1 VASASPLFLRARQS
15 GLSQASDTLEAMAAT
30 RTIEIRTEIPGPRSR
45 EIAER
50 EERAIARPLLVHL
63 PIFAER
69 AENATI
75 TDVDGNV
82 FVDFAGGVGV
92 VNAGHA
98 HPRIVEAVVEQA
110 ARFLHTDFTVV
121 PYEPAVS
128 LAERLCALAPISG
141 ETRAAFFNAGTEA
154 VENAVKLARLHTGR
168 PGVIAYEG
176 AFHGRTL
183 LSLTMTSKFHP
194 YKTGMGP
201 FAPEVYRVP
210 FPNSYRGPDVE
221 TALAALERALLT
233 QVAPENVAAVV
244 IEPVLGEGGFVV
256 APPEFLQGVR
266 RLCDEHGIVM
276 VADEVQ
282 TGFGRTGKMW
292 AIEHAG
298 VEPDLM
304 TMAKSIAAGLPLSA
318 VVGKAEIM
326 DAPPDSAIGGTYV
339 GNPVAQAA
347 ALAVLD
353 VFEEEN
359 LVERAQQIGERIRE
373 RMVSW
378 QERVEQIGD
387 VRGLGAML
395 AIEFVR
401 DRDSKEPNPELATA
415 VVEAAAERGLLLL
428 KSGIYSNCI
437 RVLCPLVLTDAE
449 LDEALEVWEDAL
461 GHAVGA

>member
-1 VASASPLFLRARQS
+1 
-15 GLSQASDTLEAMAAT
+15 MAAT

-45 EIAER
+45 AIAER
-50 EERAIARPLLVHL
+50 EARVIARPLLVHL

-121 PYEPAVS
+121 PYEPAIA

-168 PGVIAYEG
+168 PGVIAFEG

-183 LSLTMTSKFHP
+183 LSMTMTSKFHP

-201 FAPEVYRVP
+201 YAPEVYRAP
-210 FPNSYRGPDVE
+210 YPDAYRGPDAAE
-221 TALAALERALLT
+221 ALARLERIFET
-233 QVAPENVAAVV
+233 HVPPEHVAAIV
-244 IEPVLGEGGFVV
+244 IEPQLGEGGFVP
-256 APPEFLQGVR
+256 APQAYMEGLR
-266 RLCDEHGIVM
+266 AICDRHRIVL

-282 TGFGRTGKMW
+282 TGFGRTGRMF
-292 AIEHAG
+292 AMEHFG

-304 TMAKSIAAGLPLSA
+304 TVAKSIAAGLPLSGVIGRA
-318 VVGKAEIM
+318 AIM
-326 DAPPDSAIGGTYV
+326 DGAHAGAIGGTYI

-353 VFEEEN
+353 VFEEED
-359 LVERAQQIGERIRE
+359 LVARGVAVGARIRE
-373 RMVSW
+373 RMLDW
-378 QERVEQIGD
+378 QRRHTEIGD

-395 AIEFVR
+395 ALEFVT
-401 DRDSKEPNPELATA
+401 DPATKTPAPDLALA
-415 VVEAAAERGLLLL
+415 VIDEALRRGLILL
-428 KSGIYSNCI
+428 KAGVHGNCV
-437 RVLCPLVLTDAE
+437 RVLCPLTIEDAV
-449 LDEALEVWEDAL
+449 LDEALEVWEESLA
-461 GHAVGA
+461 AVLR

>member
-1 VASASPLFLRARQS
+1 
-15 GLSQASDTLEAMAAT
+15 MAAT
-30 RTIEIRTEIPGPRSR
+30 RTIELRTEIPGPRSR
-45 EIAER
+45 ALLER
-50 EERAIARPLLVHL
+50 ESKVIAHPLLVHL

-92 VNAGHA
+92 VNAGHG

-121 PYEPAVS
+121 PYEPAVA
-128 LAERLCALAPISG
+128 LAERLCALAPVSG

-168 PGVIAYEG
+168 PAVIAFEG

-183 LSLTMTSKFHP
+183 LSMTMTSKFHP

-201 FAPEVYRVP
+201 YAPEVYRAP
-210 FPNSYRGPDVE
+210 YPNAYRGPGATE
-221 TALAALERALLT
+221 ALERLAHMLESH
-233 QVAPENVAAVV
+233 VPAEHVAAIV
-244 IEPVLGEGGFVV
+244 IEPQLGEGGFVP
-256 APPEFLQGVR
+256 ASREYMEGLR
-266 RLCDEHGIVM
+266 ALCDREGIVF

-282 TGFGRTGKMW
+282 TGFGRTGRMF
-292 AIEHAG
+292 AMEHFG

-304 TMAKSIAAGLPLSA
+304 TVAKSIAAGLPLSG
-318 VVGKAEIM
+318 VIGRAEIM
-326 DAPPDSAIGGTYV
+326 DGAHAGAIGGTYI

-353 VFEEEN
+353 VFEDES
-359 LVERAQQIGERIRE
+359 LLERAGVVGERIRE
-373 RMVSW
+373 RMHAW
-378 QERVEQIGD
+378 QARWPTIGD

-395 AIEFVR
+395 AIELVH
-401 DRDSKEPNPELATA
+401 DPISKEPAPDLAKA
-415 VVEAAAERGLLLL
+415 VIDAALERGLILL
-428 KSGIYSNCI
+428 KAGAHGNCI
-437 RVLCPLVLTDAE
+437 RVLCPLTIEDAV
-449 LDEALEVWEDAL
+449 LDEALEAWEDAL
-461 GHAVGA
+461 AARL

>member
-1 VASASPLFLRARQS
+1 MGLATADQPSRLRVVAV
-15 GLSQASDTLEAMAAT
+15 TK
-30 RTIEIRTEIPGPRSR
+30 TIDIRTEIPGPRSR
-45 EIAER
+45 ALLER
-50 EERAIARPLLVHL
+50 ERNAIARPLIVHL

-69 AENATI
+69 AENATV

-92 VNAGHA
+92 INAGHA
-98 HPRIVEAVVEQA
+98 HPRIVEAVADQA

-121 PYEPAVS
+121 PYEPAIE

-183 LSLTMTSKFHP
+183 LAMTMTSKFHP

-201 FAPEVYRVP
+201 YAPEVYRAP
-210 FPNSYRGPDVE
+210 YPDAYRGPDATE
-221 TALAALERALLT
+221 ALARLERMLET
-233 QVAPENVAAVV
+233 YVPGEHVAAIV
-244 IEPVLGEGGFVV
+244 IEPQLGEGGFVPATREYMAGLRV
-256 APPEFLQGVR
+256 
-266 RLCDEHGIVM
+266 LCDRHGIVL

-282 TGFGRTGKMW
+282 TGFGRTGRMF
-292 AIEHAG
+292 AMEHFG

-304 TMAKSIAAGLPLSA
+304 TVAKSIAAGLPLSG
-318 VVGKAEIM
+318 VIGRAEIM
-326 DAPPDSAIGGTYV
+326 DGAHPGAIGGTYI

-353 VFEEEN
+353 VFEEDS
-359 LVERAQQIGERIRE
+359 LLERAGVVGDRIRE
-373 RMVSW
+373 RMLGW
-378 QERVEQIGD
+378 QLRWAAIGD

-395 AIEFVR
+395 AIELVG
-401 DRDSKEPNPELATA
+401 DPVSKAPAPGVAKA
-415 VVEAAAERGLLLL
+415 VIDAALERGLILL
-428 KSGIYSNCI
+428 KAGPEGNCI
-437 RVLCPLVLTDAE
+437 RVLCPLTIEDAV
-449 LDEALEVWEDAL
+449 LDEALDAWEGALEVTL
-461 GHAVGA
+461 G

>member
-1 VASASPLFLRARQS
+1 
-15 GLSQASDTLEAMAAT
+15 MAAT
-30 RTIEIRTEIPGPRSR
+30 RTIDLRTEIPGPRSR
-45 EIAER
+45 SLAER
-50 EERAIARPLLVHL
+50 EERVIAHPLLVHL

-92 VNAGHA
+92 VNAGHG
-98 HPRIVEAVVEQA
+98 HPRIVEAVIEQA
-110 ARFLHTDFTVV
+110 SRFLHTDFTVV
-121 PYEPAVS
+121 PYEPAVA

-168 PGVIAYEG
+168 PGVIAFEG

-183 LSLTMTSKFHP
+183 LSMTMTSKFHP

-201 FAPEVYRVP
+201 YAPEVYRAP
-210 FPNSYRGPDVE
+210 YPDEYRGPDALE
-221 TALAALERALLT
+221 ALARLERIFET
-233 QVAPENVAAVV
+233 HVPPEHVAAIV
-244 IEPVLGEGGFVV
+244 IEPQLGEGGFVP
-256 APPEFLQGVR
+256 APAAYMDGLR
-266 RLCDEHGIVM
+266 AICDRHRIVL

-282 TGFGRTGKMW
+282 TGFGRTGRMF
-292 AIEHAG
+292 AMEHFG

-304 TMAKSIAAGLPLSA
+304 TLAKSIAAGLPLSG
-318 VVGKAEIM
+318 VIGRAEIM
-326 DAPPDSAIGGTYV
+326 DGAHAGAIGGTYI

-359 LVERAQQIGERIRE
+359 LVARAEVVGAHIRE
-373 RMVSW
+373 RMLGWQRSW
-378 QERVEQIGD
+378 PAIGD

-395 AIEFVR
+395 AIDFVR
-401 DRDSKEPNPELATA
+401 DTETREPAPELALA
-415 VVEAAAERGLLLL
+415 VIDSALRRGLILL
-428 KSGIYSNCI
+428 KAGVHGNCI
-437 RVLCPLVLTDAE
+437 RVLCPLTIEDAV
-449 LDEALEVWEDAL
+449 LDEALEVWEEAL
-461 GHAVGA
+461 AGVLG